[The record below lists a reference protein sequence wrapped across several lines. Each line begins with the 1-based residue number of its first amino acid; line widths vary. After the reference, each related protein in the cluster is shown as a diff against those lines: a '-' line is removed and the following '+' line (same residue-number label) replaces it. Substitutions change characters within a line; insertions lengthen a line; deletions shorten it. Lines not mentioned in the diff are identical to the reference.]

1 MLQGVYWGL
10 GTGIG
15 AFAGGGMINK
25 YGAIKSFRI
34 GGVVTAIV
42 VIFFLSANYIIIV
55 KDRYK
60 IKESVENKLKNIR
73 KDLE

>member
-1 MLQGVYWGL
+1 M
-10 GTGIG
+10 G
-15 AFAGGGMINK
+15 AFVGGGMINK

-42 VIFFLSANYIIIV
+42 VIFFLSVNYIIIV

-60 IKESVENKLKNIR
+60 IKESVENELKNIK
-73 KDLE
+73 KDIK